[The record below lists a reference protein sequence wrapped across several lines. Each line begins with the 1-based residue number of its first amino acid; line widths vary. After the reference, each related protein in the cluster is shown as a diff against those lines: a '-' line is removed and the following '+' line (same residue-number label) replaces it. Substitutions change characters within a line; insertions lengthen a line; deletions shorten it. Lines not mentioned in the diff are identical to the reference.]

1 MSALVTIPRQ
11 PAGASSFQKLPPE
24 LRIQIWE
31 LLIEPRVVSIKEYN
45 GQVCSTCSVPVILHI
60 CHESRYIGLKV
71 YQPSI
76 GLVYANLTD
85 CFGSDYK
92 EPLIYF
98 NPKLD
103 ILYARRSFKFLWHLY
118 PTLCEYK
125 GAAFAVEHDTFC
137 DYFRATARNHQ
148 NGHDI
153 GGISLRFF
161 LALQNIFLVFE
172 EPGLGRMDDVELVD
186 ITDNN
191 LVKLENAQIS
201 EKMAILCRGK
211 RSPKVA
217 CKRLFSKPH
226 TAQVMNRPQ

>member
-11 PAGASSFQKLPPE
+11 PSAAPFFQKLPPE

-31 LLIEPRVVSIKEYN
+31 LLIEPRVVSIKENN

-71 YQPSI
+71 YEPSI

-137 DYFRATARNHQ
+137 DYFRATARNHR
-148 NGHDI
+148 NSRDI
-153 GGISLRFF
+153 GGMSLRFF
-161 LALQNIFLVFE
+161 LALRNIFLVFE
-172 EPGLGRMDDVELVD
+172 EPGLGHMDDVELVD
-186 ITDNN
+186 ITENY
-191 LVKLENAQIS
+191 LAKLESAQIS

-211 RSPKVA
+211 CPPNVD
-217 CKRLFSKPH
+217 CKWLFSKSN